1 METSDALNR
10 RNHLLFNLLFFL
22 FFTTALLYILISK
35 DTLACYY
42 KTNFGSEC
50 PTCGF
55 TRDFKAILNFKTTHL
70 LNPQSL
76 VYFRILS
83 TFFISRIAITLFLMF
98 KLRYKFI
105 LIADLILLSIFVVS
119 IALLYFNLIL
129 NTSI

>member
-10 RNHLLFNLLFFL
+10 RNHLLFNLLLIL
-22 FFTTALLYILISK
+22 FFTTALLYILIWK
-35 DTLACYY
+35 DTLTCYY
-42 KTNFGSEC
+42 ISNYGLEC

-70 LNPQSL
+70 LNPRSL
-76 VYFRILS
+76 VYFRVLS

-98 KLRYKFI
+98 KLRYKYI